1 MGNSSKEMINPDL
14 DLNALASN
22 FKNDQRLLI
31 PSFLQQSIALR
42 MHVACKQHVP
52 YSTHFVL
59 DGTYQSKT
67 KTELASLKPEERKNI
82 NTEII
87 NSASQGVGFL
97 YEGYLK
103 SRIIKTHGSAID
115 PELDFLHGVFD
126 YLNGQKVLQTIR
138 DITGNDN
145 IVGAEA
151 QYTRYTAGN
160 FLTRH
165 LDVVSGQHRQYAFV
179 LGLTQNWHPD
189 WGGLLQFYE
198 RNGTPRD
205 AWTPQFNVLSLFDVK
220 HVHSVTYVTPFATE
234 PRLSLTGWFVG
245 EKK

>member
-1 MGNSSKEMINPDL
+1 MINPEL
-14 DLNALASN
+14 DLNTLASH
-22 FKNDQRLLI
+22 FKNDQRLVI
-31 PSFLQQSIALR
+31 PRFLQQDIALR
-42 MHVACKQHVP
+42 MHEACKQHVP

-59 DGTYQSKT
+59 DDTYQSKT
-67 KTELASLKPEERKNI
+67 KAELATLKPEERKNI
-82 NTEII
+82 NAEII

-103 SRIIKTHGSAID
+103 SRIIKTHGSPAD
-115 PELDFLHGVFD
+115 TELAFLHAVFD
-126 YLNGQKVLQTIR
+126 YLSSEEVLQTIR
-138 DITGNDN
+138 DITKNEN
-145 IVGAEA
+145 IVGAEP

-165 LDVVSGQHRQYAFV
+165 LDVVPGRHRQYAFV

-220 HVHSVTYVTPFATE
+220 HVHSVTYVTPFATQ

-245 EKK
+245 EEK